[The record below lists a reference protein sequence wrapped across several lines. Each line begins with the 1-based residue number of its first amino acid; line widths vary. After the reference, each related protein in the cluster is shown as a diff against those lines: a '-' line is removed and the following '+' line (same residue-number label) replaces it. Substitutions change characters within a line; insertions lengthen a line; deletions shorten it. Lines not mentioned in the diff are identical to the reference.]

1 MVPLIADELIS
12 NLDIRNIFDSND
24 ANISKTLLR
33 KFEYLLSGRKYFK
46 RSDI

>member
-1 MVPLIADELIS
+1 MIADELKS
-12 NLDIRNIFDSND
+12 NVEIKNIFDSND
-24 ANISKTLLR
+24 ANINKIILK